1 MPKSGVDQGKDID
14 WVLYIIRWHKNVAL
28 QNVGALNQGQWQ
40 SYNFFNGYHDPQKKG
55 KKKVEIIFYWTK
67 TWSLL

>member
-1 MPKSGVDQGKDID
+1 MQKSGVDQGKDID

-40 SYNFFNGYHDPQKKG
+40 S
-55 KKKVEIIFYWTK
+55 
-67 TWSLL
+67 